1 MVLNWITSRFFNN
14 TLYIKIKSDW
24 LSVRFVEQNRTFED
38 KPLVALGADRKGKR
52 IVVAVG
58 SGAASAHSPSGGS
71 VTIHNGFDHP
81 RTCIRDFE
89 IAEATL
95 RYFISQALS
104 ETTLLVKPVVIMHPL
119 EKTDGGLTQIE
130 HRALYEL
137 AESAGARKAY
147 VWTGRVLDLQ
157 ELTTRQFPH
166 SDGKLG
172 WG

>member
-1 MVLNWITSRFFNN
+1 MLLNWIASRFFKN

-24 LSVRFVEQNRTFED
+24 LSVRFVDQNRTFED
-38 KPLVALGADRKGKR
+38 RPLVALRPDRKGKQ

-58 SGAASAHSPSGGS
+58 SGALSAHSQGGG

-95 RYFISQALS
+95 RYFVSQTLS
-104 ETTLLVKPVVIMHPL
+104 GSTLLLKPVVVMHPL
-119 EKTDGGLTQIE
+119 EKIEGGLTQIE
-130 HRALYEL
+130 HRALSEL

-157 ELTTRQFPH
+157 ELTTLQFPQ
-166 SDGKLG
+166 SGGKLG